1 MGVAIKLPRFGRG
14 PQPKARKKVKS
25 GSKRRAASPE
35 SVPQTR
41 RQKATPQRKPRGQ
54 QAQGATRKRSANIEK
69 PARSFHWLNR
79 ILVLL
84 AAGIVAIA
92 VAQAYIKLQAIP
104 VERISVTGELE
115 HTQTAAVQD
124 MVQPALAGGFLW
136 ADLSRVQQQLEAL
149 PWIHEASVRRVWPNA
164 LEIHVIEQLPIARWG
179 ESAFLNHEGEV
190 FRPSKQEAWQGLP
203 QLLGPE
209 GSAPELMRTYQ
220 RLVELL
226 KPVGLSVAQLSIDD
240 RGEVEA
246 MLGGGQRLVIGG
258 VDFLDR
264 VKRFKTV
271 YRSVLAPRM
280 DEVKNIDL
288 RYSRGVAV
296 GFSEPAG
303 LSATTIKEE
312 QA

>member
-1 MGVAIKLPRFGRG
+1 MGVAIKLPRLGRR
-14 PQPKARKKVKS
+14 PAPKPSAKAKS
-25 GSKRRAASPE
+25 GRQRKAVQPERVQKTTRQRAA
-35 SVPQTR
+35 
-41 RQKATPQRKPRGQ
+41 PQRKPRGQ
-54 QAQGATRKRSANIEK
+54 QAQGATRKQATGAVRE
-69 PARSFHWLNR
+69 PRSFNWLNR

-92 VAQAYIKLQAIP
+92 VAQAYLKLQAIP

-124 MVQPALAGGFLW
+124 MVQPALGGGFLW

-164 LEIHVIEQLPIARWG
+164 LEIHVVEQLPIARWG
-179 ESAFLNHEGEV
+179 EGAFLNHEGEV
-190 FRPSKQEAWQGLP
+190 FRPSQREAWQGLP
-203 QLLGPE
+203 QLRGPE

-226 KPVGLSVAQLSIDD
+226 KPVGLSVAQLTIDA

-246 MLGGGQRLVIGG
+246 RLGGGQRLVIGG
-258 VDFLDR
+258 VDFLER
-264 VKRFKTV
+264 IKRFKTV
-271 YRSVLAPRM
+271 YRSALATRM
-280 DEVKNIDL
+280 DEVQSIDL
-288 RYSRGVAV
+288 RYARGVAV
-296 GFSEPAG
+296 GFVEPAG
-303 LSATTIKEE
+303 LSATTSEKE